1 MSPAELAIAR
11 IELIVAEL
19 EQLDRDSG
27 GGFRQPSDTE
37 AGQIVS
43 QIIRK
48 REQQDNKWE
57 LHT

>member
-27 GGFRQPSDTE
+27 GGFRQPSDAE

-48 REQQDNKWE
+48 REQQDNKSCMAG
-57 LHT
+57 